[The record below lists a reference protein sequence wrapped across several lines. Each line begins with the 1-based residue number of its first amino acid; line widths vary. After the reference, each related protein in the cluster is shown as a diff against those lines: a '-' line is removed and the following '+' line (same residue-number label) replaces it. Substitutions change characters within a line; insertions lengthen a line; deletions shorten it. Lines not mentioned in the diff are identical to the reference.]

1 MLRWGVRYIEDNKKK
16 WRRDK
21 LKKLDER
28 EELEIRVVEE
38 IQRGEDRTLLEEKK
52 ETGLEEPKENKK

>member
-28 EELEIRVVEE
+28 EELEIRRVVEE
-38 IQRGEDRTLLEEKK
+38 IQRGEDRTTTRREKRNR
-52 ETGLEEPKENKK
+52 T

>member
-38 IQRGEDRTLLEEKK
+38 IQRGEDRTTTRREKR
-52 ETGLEEPKENKK
+52 NRN

>member
-1 MLRWGVRYIEDNKKK
+1 MLCWGVGYIEDNKKK

-38 IQRGEDRTLLEEKK
+38 IQRGEDRTTTRREKRNR
-52 ETGLEEPKENKK
+52 T

>member
-38 IQRGEDRTLLEEKK
+38 IQRGEDRTTTRREKRNR
-52 ETGLEEPKENKK
+52 T